1 MNVTWVASFPTGH
14 EEGRYITLDLGGT
27 YLRVCDVVLSVGKSE
42 SETFQQ
48 KYKLPSPIRTAPA
61 DDLWDFAADCLGSFM
76 HEHHQ
81 GGQNSSKLPLA
92 FCFSYPVEQT
102 NIKSG
107 FLQRWTKDFSCPGVE
122 GQDVV
127 AQLDAALERKVC

>member
-27 YLRVCDVVLSVGKSE
+27 YLRFCDVVLSVGKNE

-48 KYKLPSPIRTAPA
+48 KYRLPGPIRTSPA

-81 GGQNSSKLPLA
+81 GVRIPTNCPWRFAFPTLSSKRTSNRA
-92 FCFSYPVEQT
+92 SC
-102 NIKSG
+102 SG
-107 FLQRWTKDFSCPGVE
+107 GPRISVFRG
-122 GQDVV
+122 
-127 AQLDAALERKVC
+127 